1 VLRVEQLHVSYGR
14 TTALRGVSLEV
25 AAGEMVCVV
34 GANGAGKSTLLTTIA
49 GLRRPNA
56 GDIRLDGKSVAGRKP
71 EEIADLGLTLVP
83 EGRRIFQS
91 LSVGENLAVP
101 STRRRRDLDEVLSL
115 FPILA
120 DRLDMRAGNL
130 SGGEQQQ
137 LAIARALIM
146 RPRLMMVDEPSL
158 GLAPLVVDRVYE
170 CFSRLRSDGV
180 TLLIVE
186 QSTARVLQVAD
197 RVYGLST
204 GSVALS
210 GPVAEVSA
218 ERLEEAYFG
227 RARVPQ
233 ELLR

>member
-1 VLRVEQLHVSYGR
+1 
-14 TTALRGVSLEV
+14 
-25 AAGEMVCVV
+25 
-34 GANGAGKSTLLTTIA
+34 
-49 GLRRPNA
+49 
-56 GDIRLDGKSVAGRKP
+56 
-71 EEIADLGLTLVP
+71 
-83 EGRRIFQS
+83 
-91 LSVGENLAVP
+91 VP

-233 ELLR
+233 KLLR